1 MVWVDCGRVCCAE
14 QKKTRIRISR
24 RPTSFPPFSPHVA
37 FCGYS
42 IPHPSEKV
50 VNLRIQTTG
59 DISAAAALRQAA
71 ADLKAAALA
80 VRDTFAD
87 AVKSGEA
94 GAPVAG
100 APPPVVPQ

>member
-1 MVWVDCGRVCCAE
+1 MLRGA
-14 QKKTRIRISR
+14 KKTRIRISR
-24 RPTSFPPFSPHVA
+24 RPTFPLDSPHVA